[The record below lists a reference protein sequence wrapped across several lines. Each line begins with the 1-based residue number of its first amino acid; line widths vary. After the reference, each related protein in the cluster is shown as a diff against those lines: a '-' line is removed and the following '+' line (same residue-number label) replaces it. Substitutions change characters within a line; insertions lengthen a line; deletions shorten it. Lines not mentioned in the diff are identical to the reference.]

1 MWTAF
6 AFTLVVLYLML
17 GWLPLLVI
25 AKGLGKQAGSMAA
38 LSFNAVSIVGGVGLG
53 FLLDRFGYRWPLA
66 LAYLG
71 LVGSMALLATAD
83 GLVAVIVLS
92 GLVGCFVIGAQYALY
107 AMAPRFYP
115 TPVRGTGAGAA
126 VGAGRLGS
134 IAGPL
139 LAGALRA
146 RHASAGQVLDVT
158 LPVICVAGLAA
169 VLLTFV
175 GKFRED

>member
-1 MWTAF
+1 RAATTVLMWIAF

-66 LAYLG
+66 LTYLG
-71 LVGSMALLATAD
+71 LVGSMALLASAD

-92 GLVGCFVIGAQYALY
+92 GLVG
-107 AMAPRFYP
+107 
-115 TPVRGTGAGAA
+115 
-126 VGAGRLGS
+126 
-134 IAGPL
+134 
-139 LAGALRA
+139 
-146 RHASAGQVLDVT
+146 
-158 LPVICVAGLAA
+158 
-169 VLLTFV
+169 
-175 GKFRED
+175 